1 MIHPGNPDAGNQESK
16 DHPKL
21 PDGGKPLL
29 LEERMVGDSPVAVS
43 ETPRGET
50 EATEKDEKDDEE
62 EEKKGK
68 KKEKK
73 PAVPYWR
80 LFSYADR
87 TDVALM
93 AVGTFGA
100 VLHGAALPISFL
112 FLGKMVD
119 SFGTNDLSGVNT
131 VRGVREGRD
140 DGEGMRRA
148 AKCEGAP
155 AVPAGAA
162 AAGGAVW
169 ALVFHSS
176 PPLPTPPFLLPL
188 SSFAE
193 VACWMHTGSGSVQG
207 CVGCTCRHCCFIRS
221 NGGYSA
227 FQSSPGLPPS
237 LPLPP
242 PWQRWRAGCTRAR
255 GRARGC
261 ASCTCN
267 SHFPLFPSPHLSSAS
282 PAIPAEVA
290 CWMHTGERQSARVR
304 RLYLQLTFPPLP
316 ISSSVLRFPCH
327 PRRGGVLDA
336 HGRAAEREG
345 APAVPATHIS
355 PSSHLLLCPPLPL
368 PSPQRW
374 RAGCTRASGRARGCA
389 GCTCNS
395 HFPLFPSPPL
405 SSASPAIPAEVA
417 CWMHTGE
424 RQSARVRRLYLQLT
438 FPPLPISSSVL
449 RFPCHPRRGGVLDAH
464 GRAAEREGAP
474 AVPATHISPSSHLL
488 LCPPLPLPS
497 PQRWRA
503 GCTRASGRARGCA
516 GCTCNSH
523 FPLFPSPPLSSA
535 SPNIPAEV
543 ACWMHTGERQSARVR
558 RLYLQA
564 LLRQEVAFFDL
575 EACSGEL
582 VNRVSSDV
590 LLLQD
595 AISEK
600 VGNCIHYFSTFVC
613 GFIVGFTSVW
623 QLALVILAVCPLI
636 IATGGI
642 YAAVLTGLMTQGEK
656 AYTEAGKIAEQAV
669 GQVPP
674 VQSYV
679 AEDRTV
685 EACGLPHRLATHN
698 LPHHPLFTTPSP
710 PSPPP
715 HQAVGQVRTVQSYVA
730 EDRTVEAYGRAL
742 RDTFKLGVK
751 WSEGAMAFES
761 TQKVEDR
768 TVEAYGRALR
778 DTIKLG
784 VKGGSA
790 REWVWALS
798 TPLMFA
804 SFALMFWAGQPREWD
819 WALSTPLMFASLAL
833 MFWFSALLISLFLY
847 LSLPVFPPTILTTM
861 FAIALR
867 SLGLGQ
873 WNPLPLAFPSIPL
886 SLSLFRASRHH
897 PQPPQTVTNQG
908 GLAKG
913 VGLGAIYALMFASFA
928 LMFWFSGILISQGIG
943 NGGSILTTMFAIA
956 LGSLGLGQALPNVT
970 AFSKGRVAAYKIFVT
985 IARRPVIGGEEEGEG
1000 GSGGKEL
1007 EAVEGR
1013 VEFEMVCF
1021 AYPARPEVPIFED
1034 FSLSIP
1040 AGATVALV
1048 GPSGSGKST
1057 VVALIQ
1063 RFYDP
1068 TAGSVSLD
1076 GADLRQLSLTW
1087 LRSQLGLVS
1096 QEPSLF
1102 ATSILENIR
1111 YGKEDATLEEVE
1123 EAARIANAHSFVTA
1137 LPQGY
1142 NTQVGERGVQ
1152 LSGGQKQRIAI
1163 ARAVVRNPR
1172 VLLLDEATSAL
1183 DSESELVVQAAL
1195 DSGLMRG
1202 RSTVV
1207 IAHRL
1212 STIRNA
1218 DKIAVVA
1225 GGRVVEEGTHE
1236 ELMAHGGLEEGGGG
1250 GEDEGRGVG
1259 SAKEGARKEGGVY
1272 ANLVRLQMVS
1282 GEDRHVSLNAL
1293 ANQVPGLKAAGR
1305 LRIDVDQSGY
1315 EEDVG
1320 RKISRALSSIS
1331 ASSTPRCFSDPAADV
1346 GQSGSVENV
1355 GRKLSRALS
1364 SLSAASTPRDF
1375 REPAADVDQLGSIEN
1390 VGRKL
1395 SRALSSLSA
1404 ASTPDGFREPAADV
1418 EFDLDLMGSD
1428 EDEEEGEGGEGGGG
1442 KRVWGELRKVLPAPL
1457 RALFPGGKKRGE
1469 DKGGNSQEGKES
1481 GVEEEGAKGDGE
1493 GEGEGEGEGVGG
1505 KKASWWRLARMSAPE
1520 WPFTALGAAGAVMAG
1535 AFNPV
1540 YALLLIDVI
1549 AALYNPV
1556 TDEMKREVNK
1566 WAIVFTALGVLALP
1580 VHSVQ
1585 NYGFGVSGEALVKR
1599 VREKML
1605 AAILGN
1611 EVAWFDRDAN
1621 ASGAIASR
1629 LATDATLV
1637 KAAVADRIALA
1648 TQNLSVIV
1656 IAFVI
1661 GFVVEWRVALVVI
1674 ATFPL
1679 LIFAA
1684 LMEQQFLAGFAGNQ
1698 NSSHAGATT
1707 IAAEAVANIR
1717 TVAAF
1722 NAQEKILALFT
1733 ARLAGPLR
1741 RSFLRGQVGGAG
1753 FGLSQ
1758 FFMYGSYAL
1767 ALWYGSTLIP
1777 NTASYGDV
1785 LKSFMVLIM
1794 TSMAIAESI
1803 TLAPDI
1809 AKGSVAVRSV
1819 FKTTDRTPKIQS
1831 DDPTAE
1837 LVSTVRGKIEF
1848 RSVSFA
1854 YPTRPETPVLQDL
1867 SLRAAPGKMLAL
1879 VGPSGSG
1886 KSSVVALV
1894 ERFYDP
1900 TAGSVRVDGEDIRTV
1915 HLKTLR
1921 SFIGLVSQEPALFAT
1936 TIRGNILYGQP
1947 GASEAEVVE
1956 AARAA
1961 SMHGFISG
1969 LPEGYD
1975 TQVGERGVQLS
1986 GGQKQR
1992 IAIARAILK
2001 DPAVLLLDESHPER
2015 PGSAAAG

>member
-1 MIHPGNPDAGNQESK
+1 MILEQLPATVRHEIPGLPLCVAAPPVRLFQAQQRQLAVGELQALRRLARDDATLARFTSLHGPGAGAWVSAVPAHSYLTFTAAEWGIAAAIRLGLPIQQLQVAGRCVCGTAYIDPADPHHALRCKHQHGPSRVHDEVKFAVAKISKASGGVVTMEDSVVLQGKRVDVAVRQPMAGEAHALEISVADPLSLSPSLLGQCGRQIGVAAREWEHLDSEQMGETDGSKKRQGGESDHPAAMIHPGNPDAGNQESK

-50 EATEKDEKDDEE
+50 EATEKDEKVDEE

-131 VRGVREGRD
+131 FVLAMVYI
-140 DGEGMRRA
+140 A
-148 AKCEGAP
+148 LCCL
-155 AVPAGAA
+155 V
-162 AAGGAVW
+162 GGW
-169 ALVFHSS
+169 L
-176 PPLPTPPFLLPL
+176 
-188 SSFAE
+188 E
-193 VACWMHTGSGSVQG
+193 VACWM
-207 CVGCTCRHCCFIRS
+207 
-221 NGGYSA
+221 
-227 FQSSPGLPPS
+227 
-237 LPLPP
+237 
-242 PWQRWRAGCTRAR
+242 
-255 GRARGC
+255 
-261 ASCTCN
+261 
-267 SHFPLFPSPHLSSAS
+267 
-282 PAIPAEVA
+282 
-290 CWMHTGERQSARVR
+290 
-304 RLYLQLTFPPLP
+304 
-316 ISSSVLRFPCH
+316 
-327 PRRGGVLDA
+327 D
-336 HGRAAEREG
+336 
-345 APAVPATHIS
+345 
-355 PSSHLLLCPPLPL
+355 
-368 PSPQRW
+368 
-374 RAGCTRASGRARGCA
+374 
-389 GCTCNS
+389 
-395 HFPLFPSPPL
+395 
-405 SSASPAIPAEVA
+405 
-417 CWMHTGE
+417 
-424 RQSARVRRLYLQLT
+424 
-438 FPPLPISSSVL
+438 
-449 RFPCHPRRGGVLDAH
+449 
-464 GRAAEREGAP
+464 
-474 AVPATHISPSSHLL
+474 
-488 LCPPLPLPS
+488 
-497 PQRWRA
+497 
-503 GCTRASGRARGCA
+503 
-516 GCTCNSH
+516 
-523 FPLFPSPPLSSA
+523 
-535 SPNIPAEV
+535 
-543 ACWMHTGERQSARVR
+543 TGERQSARVR

-669 GQVPP
+669 GQV
-674 VQSYV
+674 
-679 AEDRTV
+679 
-685 EACGLPHRLATHN
+685 
-698 LPHHPLFTTPSP
+698 
-710 PSPPP
+710 
-715 HQAVGQVRTVQSYVA
+715 RTVQSYVA

-751 WSEGAMAFES
+751 
-761 TQKVEDR
+761 
-768 TVEAYGRALR
+768 
-778 DTIKLG
+778 
-784 VKGGSA
+784 
-790 REWVWALS
+790 
-798 TPLMFA
+798 
-804 SFALMFWAGQPREWD
+804 
-819 WALSTPLMFASLAL
+819 
-833 MFWFSALLISLFLY
+833 
-847 LSLPVFPPTILTTM
+847 
-861 FAIALR
+861 
-867 SLGLGQ
+867 
-873 WNPLPLAFPSIPL
+873 
-886 SLSLFRASRHH
+886 
-897 PQPPQTVTNQG
+897 G

-956 LGSLGLGQALPNVT
+956 LGSMGLGQALPNVT
-970 AFSKGRVAAYKIFVT
+970 AFSKGRVAAHKIFVT

-1142 NTQVGERGVQ
+1142 NTQRWKREGRAAVRRAEAAHRHRHRSTVDALSILHFIPAYLAPVKICMQVGERGVQ

-1272 ANLVRLQMVS
+1272 ANLVRLQMV
-1282 GEDRHVSLNAL
+1282 
-1293 ANQVPGLKAAGR
+1293 PGLKAAGR

-1331 ASSTPRCFSDPAADV
+1331 ASSTPR
-1346 GQSGSVENV
+1346 
-1355 GRKLSRALS
+1355 
-1364 SLSAASTPRDF
+1364 DF
-1375 REPAADVDQLGSIEN
+1375 REPTADVDQLGSIEN

-1395 SRALSSLSA
+1395 SRTLSSLSA

-1428 EDEEEGEGGEGGGG
+1428 EDEEEEEGGEGGGG

-1540 YALLLIDVI
+1540 YALLLIDVSGSVVWVGVVFSAGAVIAAAFNPVYALPFIDVI

-1566 WAIVFTALGVLALP
+1566 WAIVFTALGVLAVP

-1656 IAFVI
+1656 MAFVI
-1661 GFVVEWRVALVVI
+1661 GFVVEWRVALVTI

-1722 NAQEKILALFT
+1722 NAQDKILALFT

-1837 LVSTVRGKIEF
+1837 VVSTVRGKIEF

-1961 SMHGFISG
+1961 NVHGFISG

-2001 DPAVLLLDESHPER
+2001 DPAVLLLDEAT
-2015 PGSAAAG
+2015 SALDAESEVAVQSALNRIMIGRTTIVVAHRLSTICHADCIAVLQGGRLVEQGTHMELIGVPNGAYATLVQLQQMNKVAM

>member
-50 EATEKDEKDDEE
+50 EATEKDEKVDEE

-131 VRGVREGRD
+131 FVLAMVYI
-140 DGEGMRRA
+140 A
-148 AKCEGAP
+148 LCCL
-155 AVPAGAA
+155 V
-162 AAGGAVW
+162 GGW
-169 ALVFHSS
+169 L
-176 PPLPTPPFLLPL
+176 
-188 SSFAE
+188 E
-193 VACWMHTGSGSVQG
+193 VACWM
-207 CVGCTCRHCCFIRS
+207 
-221 NGGYSA
+221 
-227 FQSSPGLPPS
+227 
-237 LPLPP
+237 
-242 PWQRWRAGCTRAR
+242 
-255 GRARGC
+255 
-261 ASCTCN
+261 
-267 SHFPLFPSPHLSSAS
+267 
-282 PAIPAEVA
+282 
-290 CWMHTGERQSARVR
+290 
-304 RLYLQLTFPPLP
+304 
-316 ISSSVLRFPCH
+316 
-327 PRRGGVLDA
+327 D
-336 HGRAAEREG
+336 
-345 APAVPATHIS
+345 
-355 PSSHLLLCPPLPL
+355 
-368 PSPQRW
+368 
-374 RAGCTRASGRARGCA
+374 
-389 GCTCNS
+389 
-395 HFPLFPSPPL
+395 
-405 SSASPAIPAEVA
+405 
-417 CWMHTGE
+417 
-424 RQSARVRRLYLQLT
+424 
-438 FPPLPISSSVL
+438 
-449 RFPCHPRRGGVLDAH
+449 
-464 GRAAEREGAP
+464 
-474 AVPATHISPSSHLL
+474 
-488 LCPPLPLPS
+488 
-497 PQRWRA
+497 
-503 GCTRASGRARGCA
+503 
-516 GCTCNSH
+516 
-523 FPLFPSPPLSSA
+523 
-535 SPNIPAEV
+535 
-543 ACWMHTGERQSARVR
+543 TGERQSARVR

-669 GQVPP
+669 GQV
-674 VQSYV
+674 
-679 AEDRTV
+679 
-685 EACGLPHRLATHN
+685 
-698 LPHHPLFTTPSP
+698 
-710 PSPPP
+710 
-715 HQAVGQVRTVQSYVA
+715 RTVQSYVA

-751 WSEGAMAFES
+751 
-761 TQKVEDR
+761 
-768 TVEAYGRALR
+768 
-778 DTIKLG
+778 
-784 VKGGSA
+784 
-790 REWVWALS
+790 
-798 TPLMFA
+798 
-804 SFALMFWAGQPREWD
+804 
-819 WALSTPLMFASLAL
+819 
-833 MFWFSALLISLFLY
+833 
-847 LSLPVFPPTILTTM
+847 
-861 FAIALR
+861 
-867 SLGLGQ
+867 
-873 WNPLPLAFPSIPL
+873 
-886 SLSLFRASRHH
+886 
-897 PQPPQTVTNQG
+897 G

-956 LGSLGLGQALPNVT
+956 LGSMGLGQALPNVT
-970 AFSKGRVAAYKIFVT
+970 AFSKGRVAAHKIFVT

-1259 SAKEGARKEGGVY
+1259 
-1272 ANLVRLQMVS
+1272 
-1282 GEDRHVSLNAL
+1282 EDRHVSLNAL

-1331 ASSTPRCFSDPAADV
+1331 ASSTPR
-1346 GQSGSVENV
+1346 
-1355 GRKLSRALS
+1355 
-1364 SLSAASTPRDF
+1364 DF
-1375 REPAADVDQLGSIEN
+1375 REPTADVDQLGSIEN

-1395 SRALSSLSA
+1395 SRTLSSLSA

-1428 EDEEEGEGGEGGGG
+1428 EDEEEEEGGEGGGG

-1566 WAIVFTALGVLALP
+1566 WAIVFTALGVLAVP

-1656 IAFVI
+1656 MAFVI
-1661 GFVVEWRVALVVI
+1661 GFVVEWRVALVTI

-1722 NAQEKILALFT
+1722 NAQDKILALFT

-1837 LVSTVRGKIEF
+1837 VVSTVRGKIEF

-1961 SMHGFISG
+1961 NVHGFISG

-2001 DPAVLLLDESHPER
+2001 DPAVLLLDEATSALDAESEVAVQSALNRIMIGRTTIVVAHRLSTICHADCIAVLQVRGGRGGWTRER
-2015 PGSAAAG
+2015 ECVCWVDRGTRCVVHRLSTICHADCIAVRQVRRGQEERRVCVYLSEGNAGVGDGGGWHGCAGLSSRVARCALRRLSSPPSAMPTALLCCRVGGWWSKALIWSS

>member
-1 MIHPGNPDAGNQESK
+1 FVLAMVYIA
-16 DHPKL
+16 L
-21 PDGGKPLL
+21 CCLVGGWL
-29 LEERMVGDSPVAVS
+29 
-43 ETPRGET
+43 
-50 EATEKDEKDDEE
+50 
-62 EEKKGK
+62 
-68 KKEKK
+68 
-73 PAVPYWR
+73 
-80 LFSYADR
+80 
-87 TDVALM
+87 
-93 AVGTFGA
+93 
-100 VLHGAALPISFL
+100 
-112 FLGKMVD
+112 
-119 SFGTNDLSGVNT
+119 
-131 VRGVREGRD
+131 
-140 DGEGMRRA
+140 
-148 AKCEGAP
+148 
-155 AVPAGAA
+155 
-162 AAGGAVW
+162 
-169 ALVFHSS
+169 
-176 PPLPTPPFLLPL
+176 
-188 SSFAE
+188 
-193 VACWMHTGSGSVQG
+193 
-207 CVGCTCRHCCFIRS
+207 
-221 NGGYSA
+221 
-227 FQSSPGLPPS
+227 
-237 LPLPP
+237 
-242 PWQRWRAGCTRAR
+242 
-255 GRARGC
+255 
-261 ASCTCN
+261 
-267 SHFPLFPSPHLSSAS
+267 
-282 PAIPAEVA
+282 
-290 CWMHTGERQSARVR
+290 
-304 RLYLQLTFPPLP
+304 
-316 ISSSVLRFPCH
+316 
-327 PRRGGVLDA
+327 
-336 HGRAAEREG
+336 
-345 APAVPATHIS
+345 
-355 PSSHLLLCPPLPL
+355 
-368 PSPQRW
+368 
-374 RAGCTRASGRARGCA
+374 
-389 GCTCNS
+389 
-395 HFPLFPSPPL
+395 
-405 SSASPAIPAEVA
+405 
-417 CWMHTGE
+417 
-424 RQSARVRRLYLQLT
+424 
-438 FPPLPISSSVL
+438 
-449 RFPCHPRRGGVLDAH
+449 
-464 GRAAEREGAP
+464 
-474 AVPATHISPSSHLL
+474 
-488 LCPPLPLPS
+488 
-497 PQRWRA
+497 
-503 GCTRASGRARGCA
+503 
-516 GCTCNSH
+516 
-523 FPLFPSPPLSSA
+523 
-535 SPNIPAEV
+535 EV

-582 VNRVSSDV
+582 INRVSSDV
-590 LLLQD
+590 LLVQD

-600 VGNCIHYFSTFVC
+600 VGNCIHYLSTFVC

-656 AYTEAGKIAEQAV
+656 AYNEAGKIAEQVRTLCAKGASVVSTPSPHPLLVLHLPLPQQAVGQAV
-669 GQVPP
+669 GQVRT
-674 VQSYV
+674 VQWYV
-679 AEDRTV
+679 AEDREEWYLLASPDTHSTV
-685 EACGLPHRLATHN
+685 CPPKQTTSL
-698 LPHHPLFTTPSP
+698 HHP
-710 PSPPP
+710 
-715 HQAVGQVRTVQSYVA
+715 QAVGQVRTVQSYVA

-751 WSEGAMAFES
+751 
-761 TQKVEDR
+761 
-768 TVEAYGRALR
+768 
-778 DTIKLG
+778 
-784 VKGGSA
+784 
-790 REWVWALS
+790 
-798 TPLMFA
+798 
-804 SFALMFWAGQPREWD
+804 
-819 WALSTPLMFASLAL
+819 
-833 MFWFSALLISLFLY
+833 
-847 LSLPVFPPTILTTM
+847 
-861 FAIALR
+861 
-867 SLGLGQ
+867 
-873 WNPLPLAFPSIPL
+873 
-886 SLSLFRASRHH
+886 
-897 PQPPQTVTNQG
+897 G
-908 GLAKG
+908 GLTKG

-928 LMFWFSGILISQGIG
+928 LMFWFSGLLISRSIG

-970 AFSKGRVAAYKIFVT
+970 AFAKGRVAAYKIFVT
-985 IARRPVIGGEEEGEG
+985 IARRPAIGGEEEGEA

-1007 EAVEGR
+1007 DAVEGR
-1013 VEFEMVCF
+1013 VEFEKVCF
-1021 AYPARPEVPIFED
+1021 AYPARPEVPIFKD
-1034 FSLSIP
+1034 FSLAIP
-1040 AGATVALV
+1040 AGTTVALV

-1068 TAGSVSLD
+1068 TAGAVLLD

-1111 YGKEDATLEEVE
+1111 YGKEDATQEEVE
-1123 EAARIANAHSFVTA
+1123 QAARIANAHSFVTA
-1137 LPQGY
+1137 LPHGY
-1142 NTQVGERGVQ
+1142 NTQVGERCVQ
-1152 LSGGQKQRIAI
+1152 LSRGQKQHIAI
-1163 ARAVVRNPR
+1163 TPEQSFANPHHLSSCPCR
-1172 VLLLDEATSAL
+1172 HATMHTQATSAL
-1183 DSESELVVQAAL
+1183 DSESERVVQAAL
-1195 DSGLMRG
+1195 DGGLMRG

-1225 GGRVVEEGTHE
+1225 GGRVVEQGTHE
-1236 ELMAHGGLEEGGGG
+1236 ELMAHGGGFGPIIQAPKKSAGGRVVEQGTDEELMTHGGGFGPIIQAPKKSAGGRVVEQGTDEELMTHGGGVGPIIQAPKKSAGGRVVEQGTDEELMTHGGGFGPIIQAPKKSAGGRVVEQGTDEELMTHGGVGEGEGGG
-1250 GEDEGRGVG
+1250 EDDEGRGVV

-1282 GEDRHVSLNAL
+1282 GEGAHGSSLAL
-1293 ANQVPGLKAAGR
+1293 TNQGSALQVAGR
-1305 LRIDVDQSGY
+1305 LAADVDQSGA
-1315 EEDVG
+1315 EADVG
-1320 RKISRALSSIS
+1320 RKIL
-1331 ASSTPRCFSDPAADV
+1331 
-1346 GQSGSVENV
+1346 
-1355 GRKLSRALS
+1355 KALS
-1364 SLSAASTPRDF
+1364 SLSESSLPRGHSGIG
-1375 REPAADVDQLGSIEN
+1375 ADVD
-1390 VGRKL
+1390 
-1395 SRALSSLSA
+1395 
-1404 ASTPDGFREPAADV
+1404 PADV
-1418 EFDLDLMGSD
+1418 DPGEI
-1428 EDEEEGEGGEGGGG
+1428 DEEEEEEGGEGGGG
-1442 KRVWGELRKVLPAPL
+1442 KQVWGELRKVLPAPL
-1457 RALFPGGKKRGE
+1457 RALLPGGKKRGE
-1469 DKGGNSQEGKES
+1469 GKGENES
-1481 GVEEEGAKGDGE
+1481 TQQSPQKV
-1493 GEGEGEGEGVGG
+1493 
-1505 KKASWWRLARMSAPE
+1505 SWWRKARMSAPE

-1549 AALYNPV
+1549 SALYNPD
-1556 TDEMKREVNK
+1556 TEEMRRQVNK

-1585 NYGFGVSGEALVKR
+1585 NYGFGVSGEVLVKR

-1605 AAILGN
+1605 TAILGN

-1621 ASGAIASR
+1621 TSGAIAAR

-1698 NSSHAGATT
+1698 SASHAGATT

-1722 NAQEKILALFT
+1722 NAQDKILALFT

-1741 RSFLRGQVGGAG
+1741 RSFLRGQIGGAG

-1777 NTASYGDV
+1777 DTASYGDV

-1803 TLAPDI
+1803 TFAPDI

-1819 FKTTDRTPKIQS
+1819 FKTTDRTPKILS

-1837 LVSTVRGKIEF
+1837 VVSTVRGEIEF

-1854 YPTRPETPVLQDL
+1854 YPTRPETPVLQDF

-1900 TAGSVRVDGEDIRTV
+1900 TAGSVRVDGEDIRSV
-1915 HLKTLR
+1915 HLKALR

-1936 TIRGNILYGQP
+1936 TIRSNILYGQP

-1961 SMHGFISG
+1961 NVHGFISG

-2001 DPAVLLLDESHPER
+2001 DPAVLLLDDATSALDAESEVAVQ
-2015 PGSAAAG
+2015 SALNRIMIGRTTIVVAHRLSTICHANCIAVLQVRGVEGGGGCEGREMLGLGMGGGWHGCAGLSSRVAG

>member
-1 MIHPGNPDAGNQESK
+1 MKRHGAESDQRAAAMIHPGDPDAANHEGM
-16 DHPKL
+16 DHTGL
-21 PDGGKPLL
+21 PDGGNPLL
-29 LEERMVGDSPVAVS
+29 LKERTVGDSSVPVS
-43 ETPRGET
+43 ETPKGAR
-50 EATEKDEKDDEE
+50 EATEKNEKDEKEEDDPK
-62 EEKKGK
+62 EKKGK
-68 KKEKK
+68 KKEKQ

-87 TDVALM
+87 TDWALM
-93 AVGTFGA
+93 AVGSIGA
-100 VLHGAALPISFL
+100 VLHGAALPLSFL

-119 SFGTNDLSGVNT
+119 SFGSNDLSGVNT
-131 VRGVREGRD
+131 
-140 DGEGMRRA
+140 
-148 AKCEGAP
+148 
-155 AVPAGAA
+155 
-162 AAGGAVW
+162 
-169 ALVFHSS
+169 
-176 PPLPTPPFLLPL
+176 
-188 SSFAE
+188 
-193 VACWMHTGSGSVQG
+193 
-207 CVGCTCRHCCFIRS
+207 
-221 NGGYSA
+221 
-227 FQSSPGLPPS
+227 
-237 LPLPP
+237 
-242 PWQRWRAGCTRAR
+242 
-255 GRARGC
+255 
-261 ASCTCN
+261 
-267 SHFPLFPSPHLSSAS
+267 
-282 PAIPAEVA
+282 
-290 CWMHTGERQSARVR
+290 
-304 RLYLQLTFPPLP
+304 
-316 ISSSVLRFPCH
+316 
-327 PRRGGVLDA
+327 
-336 HGRAAEREG
+336 
-345 APAVPATHIS
+345 
-355 PSSHLLLCPPLPL
+355 
-368 PSPQRW
+368 
-374 RAGCTRASGRARGCA
+374 
-389 GCTCNS
+389 
-395 HFPLFPSPPL
+395 
-405 SSASPAIPAEVA
+405 
-417 CWMHTGE
+417 
-424 RQSARVRRLYLQLT
+424 
-438 FPPLPISSSVL
+438 
-449 RFPCHPRRGGVLDAH
+449 
-464 GRAAEREGAP
+464 
-474 AVPATHISPSSHLL
+474 
-488 LCPPLPLPS
+488 
-497 PQRWRA
+497 
-503 GCTRASGRARGCA
+503 
-516 GCTCNSH
+516 
-523 FPLFPSPPLSSA
+523 
-535 SPNIPAEV
+535 
-543 ACWMHTGERQSARVR
+543 SARVR

-582 VNRVSSDV
+582 ITRVSTDV

-669 GQVPP
+669 GQV
-674 VQSYV
+674 
-679 AEDRTV
+679 
-685 EACGLPHRLATHN
+685 
-698 LPHHPLFTTPSP
+698 
-710 PSPPP
+710 
-715 HQAVGQVRTVQSYVA
+715 RTVQSYVA

-751 WSEGAMAFES
+751 
-761 TQKVEDR
+761 
-768 TVEAYGRALR
+768 
-778 DTIKLG
+778 
-784 VKGGSA
+784 
-790 REWVWALS
+790 
-798 TPLMFA
+798 
-804 SFALMFWAGQPREWD
+804 
-819 WALSTPLMFASLAL
+819 
-833 MFWFSALLISLFLY
+833 
-847 LSLPVFPPTILTTM
+847 
-861 FAIALR
+861 
-867 SLGLGQ
+867 
-873 WNPLPLAFPSIPL
+873 
-886 SLSLFRASRHH
+886 
-897 PQPPQTVTNQG
+897 G

-913 VGLGAIYALMFASFA
+913 VGLGAIYALFFLSFA
-928 LMFWFSGILISQGIG
+928 LMFWFSGLLISQGIG

-970 AFSKGRVAAYKIFVT
+970 AFSKGCVAAYKIFVT
-985 IARRPVIGGEEEGEG
+985 IARRPVIGGEEGEE

-1013 VEFEMVCF
+1013 VEFEKVCF
-1021 AYPARPEVPIFED
+1021 AYPARPEVPIFKD
-1034 FSLSIP
+1034 FSLAIP
-1040 AGATVALV
+1040 AGTTVALV

-1068 TAGSVSLD
+1068 SAGAVSLD
-1076 GADLRQLSLTW
+1076 GTDLRQLSLTW

-1137 LPQGY
+1137 LPHGY

-1183 DSESELVVQAAL
+1183 DSESERVVQAAL
-1195 DSGLMRG
+1195 DGGLMRG

-1225 GGRVVEEGTHE
+1225 GGRVVEQGTHE
-1236 ELMAHGGLEEGGGG
+1236 ELMAHGEVGQGEREGG
-1250 GEDEGRGVG
+1250 GEDVEGKNVG

-1272 ANLVRLQMVS
+1272 ANLVRLQMVA
-1282 GEDRHVSLNAL
+1282 GEGAHSNSHAL
-1293 ANQVPGLKAAGR
+1293 TNQGSALQSQDHFA
-1305 LRIDVDQSGY
+1305 DVDQSGA
-1315 EEDVG
+1315 EADVG
-1320 RKISRALSSIS
+1320 RKIL
-1331 ASSTPRCFSDPAADV
+1331 
-1346 GQSGSVENV
+1346 
-1355 GRKLSRALS
+1355 KALS
-1364 SLSAASTPRDF
+1364 SLSESSLPRGHSGLC
-1375 REPAADVDQLGSIEN
+1375 ADVD
-1390 VGRKL
+1390 
-1395 SRALSSLSA
+1395 
-1404 ASTPDGFREPAADV
+1404 TADV
-1418 EFDLDLMGSD
+1418 DPVFAARLTLCHLTPPSP
-1428 EDEEEGEGGEGGGG
+1428 
-1442 KRVWGELRKVLPAPL
+1442 LPLPL
-1457 RALFPGGKKRGE
+1457 
-1469 DKGGNSQEGKES
+1469 Q
-1481 GVEEEGAKGDGE
+1481 
-1493 GEGEGEGEGVGG
+1493 
-1505 KKASWWRLARMSAPE
+1505 
-1520 WPFTALGAAGAVMAG
+1520 
-1535 AFNPV
+1535 
-1540 YALLLIDVI
+1540 VI
-1549 AALYNPV
+1549 AALYNPDTDKMRRQV
-1556 TDEMKREVNK
+1556 NKWAIVFTAPSSHTVLSHPTCLPLQVIAALYNPDTDEMKRQVNK

-1585 NYGFGVSGEALVKR
+1585 NYGFGVPGEALVKR

-1722 NAQEKILALFT
+1722 NAQDKILALFT

-1809 AKGSVAVRSV
+1809 AKGSVAIRSV
-1819 FKTTDRTPKIQS
+1819 FKTTDRTPKILS

-1837 LVSTVRGKIEF
+1837 VISTVRGEIEF

-1854 YPTRPETPVLQDL
+1854 YPTRPETPVLQDF

-1961 SMHGFISG
+1961 NVHGFISG
-1969 LPEGYD
+1969 LPQGYD

-2001 DPAVLLLDESHPER
+2001 DPVVLLLDEAT
-2015 PGSAAAG
+2015 SALDAESEVAVQSALNRIMIGRTTIVVAHRLSTICHADCIAVLQGGRLVEQGTHMELIGVSNGAYATLVQLQQRNKVDM

>member
-1 MIHPGNPDAGNQESK
+1 MGETDGSKTRHGGGSDHPAATIHPGNPDAGILEST
-16 DHPKL
+16 DHSGL
-21 PDGGKPLL
+21 PHGGKPLL
-29 LEERMVGDSPVAVS
+29 LEEKMVGDSPVAVS
-43 ETPRGET
+43 ETPKRET
-50 EATEKDEKDDEE
+50 EATEKNEKDETEE
-62 EEKKGK
+62 EELKERKG
-68 KKEKK
+68 KK
-73 PAVPYWR
+73 PAVAYWR

-93 AVGTFGA
+93 AVGTLGA

-131 VRGVREGRD
+131 FVLAMVYI
-140 DGEGMRRA
+140 A
-148 AKCEGAP
+148 LCCL
-155 AVPAGAA
+155 V
-162 AAGGAVW
+162 GGW
-169 ALVFHSS
+169 L
-176 PPLPTPPFLLPL
+176 
-188 SSFAE
+188 
-193 VACWMHTGSGSVQG
+193 
-207 CVGCTCRHCCFIRS
+207 
-221 NGGYSA
+221 
-227 FQSSPGLPPS
+227 
-237 LPLPP
+237 
-242 PWQRWRAGCTRAR
+242 
-255 GRARGC
+255 
-261 ASCTCN
+261 
-267 SHFPLFPSPHLSSAS
+267 
-282 PAIPAEVA
+282 
-290 CWMHTGERQSARVR
+290 
-304 RLYLQLTFPPLP
+304 
-316 ISSSVLRFPCH
+316 
-327 PRRGGVLDA
+327 
-336 HGRAAEREG
+336 
-345 APAVPATHIS
+345 
-355 PSSHLLLCPPLPL
+355 
-368 PSPQRW
+368 
-374 RAGCTRASGRARGCA
+374 
-389 GCTCNS
+389 
-395 HFPLFPSPPL
+395 
-405 SSASPAIPAEVA
+405 
-417 CWMHTGE
+417 
-424 RQSARVRRLYLQLT
+424 
-438 FPPLPISSSVL
+438 
-449 RFPCHPRRGGVLDAH
+449 
-464 GRAAEREGAP
+464 
-474 AVPATHISPSSHLL
+474 
-488 LCPPLPLPS
+488 
-497 PQRWRA
+497 
-503 GCTRASGRARGCA
+503 
-516 GCTCNSH
+516 
-523 FPLFPSPPLSSA
+523 
-535 SPNIPAEV
+535 EV

-669 GQVPP
+669 GQV
-674 VQSYV
+674 
-679 AEDRTV
+679 
-685 EACGLPHRLATHN
+685 
-698 LPHHPLFTTPSP
+698 
-710 PSPPP
+710 
-715 HQAVGQVRTVQSYVA
+715 RTVQSYVA

-751 WSEGAMAFES
+751 
-761 TQKVEDR
+761 
-768 TVEAYGRALR
+768 
-778 DTIKLG
+778 
-784 VKGGSA
+784 
-790 REWVWALS
+790 
-798 TPLMFA
+798 
-804 SFALMFWAGQPREWD
+804 
-819 WALSTPLMFASLAL
+819 
-833 MFWFSALLISLFLY
+833 
-847 LSLPVFPPTILTTM
+847 
-861 FAIALR
+861 
-867 SLGLGQ
+867 
-873 WNPLPLAFPSIPL
+873 
-886 SLSLFRASRHH
+886 
-897 PQPPQTVTNQG
+897 G

-913 VGLGAIYALMFASFA
+913 VGLGAIYGLMFASFA
-928 LMFWFSGILISQGIG
+928 LMFWFSGLLIAQGIG

-970 AFSKGRVAAYKIFVT
+970 AFSKGCVAAYKIFVT
-985 IARRPVIGGEEEGEG
+985 IARRPVIGGEEEG

-1013 VEFEMVCF
+1013 VEFEKVCF
-1021 AYPARPEVPIFED
+1021 AYPARPEVPIFKD

-1040 AGATVALV
+1040 VGTTVALV

-1076 GADLRQLSLTW
+1076 GTDLRQLSLTW

-1111 YGKEDATLEEVE
+1111 YGKEDATQEEVE

-1183 DSESELVVQAAL
+1183 DSESERVVQAAL
-1195 DSGLMRG
+1195 DGGLMRG

-1236 ELMAHGGLEEGGGG
+1236 ELMAHGGAEEWGGG
-1250 GEDEGRGVG
+1250 GEDDEGRGVV

-1272 ANLVRLQMVS
+1272 ANLVRLQMVA
-1282 GEDRHVSLNAL
+1282 GEDRYVSLNAL

-1305 LRIDVDQSGY
+1305 LRIDVNQSGY

-1320 RKISRALSSIS
+1320 RKISRALS
-1331 ASSTPRCFSDPAADV
+1331 ASSTPRGFRDPAADV
-1346 GQSGSVENV
+1346 GQSGSIENV
-1355 GRKLSRALS
+1355 GSKLSRALS
-1364 SLSAASTPRDF
+1364 SLSAASTPRGF
-1375 REPAADVDQLGSIEN
+1375 REPAADVDQLRSIEN
-1390 VGRKL
+1390 VGRKITRAL
-1395 SRALSSLSA
+1395 SSLSGASTPRGFREPAADVDQSGSMEDVGRKISRALSSLSA
-1404 ASTPDGFREPAADV
+1404 ASTPRGFREPAADV
-1418 EFDLDLMGSD
+1418 DFDLDLMGSD
-1428 EDEEEGEGGEGGGG
+1428 VEEEEEEGGEGGGG

-1457 RALFPGGKKRGE
+1457 RALLPGGKKRGD
-1469 DKGGNSQEGKES
+1469 DKGENSQEGKES
-1481 GVEEEGAKGDGE
+1481 GEEEEGAKGEGE
-1493 GEGEGEGEGVGG
+1493 GEGEVEGEGVGG

-1549 AALYNPV
+1549 AALYNPD

-1722 NAQEKILALFT
+1722 NAQDKILALFT

-1819 FKTTDRTPKIQS
+1819 FKTTDRTPKILS

-1837 LVSTVRGKIEF
+1837 VVSTVRGEIEF

-1854 YPTRPETPVLQDL
+1854 YPARPETPVLQDL

-1956 AARAA
+1956 AAQAA
-1961 SMHGFISG
+1961 NVHGFISS

-2001 DPAVLLLDESHPER
+2001 DPAVLLLDEAT
-2015 PGSAAAG
+2015 SALDAESEVAVQSALNRIMIGRTTIVVAHRLSTICHADCIAVLQGGRLVEQGTHMELISVPNGAYATLVQLQQRNKVAM

>member
-1 MIHPGNPDAGNQESK
+1 
-16 DHPKL
+16 
-21 PDGGKPLL
+21 
-29 LEERMVGDSPVAVS
+29 MVGDSPVAVS
-43 ETPRGET
+43 ETPKRET
-50 EATEKDEKDDEE
+50 EATEKNEKDETEE
-62 EEKKGK
+62 EELKERKG
-68 KKEKK
+68 KK
-73 PAVPYWR
+73 PAVAYWR

-93 AVGTFGA
+93 AVGTLGA

-131 VRGVREGRD
+131 FVLAMVYI
-140 DGEGMRRA
+140 A
-148 AKCEGAP
+148 LCCL
-155 AVPAGAA
+155 V
-162 AAGGAVW
+162 GGW
-169 ALVFHSS
+169 L
-176 PPLPTPPFLLPL
+176 
-188 SSFAE
+188 
-193 VACWMHTGSGSVQG
+193 
-207 CVGCTCRHCCFIRS
+207 
-221 NGGYSA
+221 
-227 FQSSPGLPPS
+227 
-237 LPLPP
+237 
-242 PWQRWRAGCTRAR
+242 
-255 GRARGC
+255 
-261 ASCTCN
+261 
-267 SHFPLFPSPHLSSAS
+267 
-282 PAIPAEVA
+282 
-290 CWMHTGERQSARVR
+290 
-304 RLYLQLTFPPLP
+304 
-316 ISSSVLRFPCH
+316 
-327 PRRGGVLDA
+327 
-336 HGRAAEREG
+336 
-345 APAVPATHIS
+345 
-355 PSSHLLLCPPLPL
+355 
-368 PSPQRW
+368 
-374 RAGCTRASGRARGCA
+374 
-389 GCTCNS
+389 
-395 HFPLFPSPPL
+395 
-405 SSASPAIPAEVA
+405 
-417 CWMHTGE
+417 
-424 RQSARVRRLYLQLT
+424 
-438 FPPLPISSSVL
+438 
-449 RFPCHPRRGGVLDAH
+449 
-464 GRAAEREGAP
+464 
-474 AVPATHISPSSHLL
+474 
-488 LCPPLPLPS
+488 
-497 PQRWRA
+497 
-503 GCTRASGRARGCA
+503 
-516 GCTCNSH
+516 
-523 FPLFPSPPLSSA
+523 
-535 SPNIPAEV
+535 EV

-669 GQVPP
+669 GQV
-674 VQSYV
+674 
-679 AEDRTV
+679 
-685 EACGLPHRLATHN
+685 
-698 LPHHPLFTTPSP
+698 
-710 PSPPP
+710 
-715 HQAVGQVRTVQSYVA
+715 RTVQSYVA

-751 WSEGAMAFES
+751 
-761 TQKVEDR
+761 
-768 TVEAYGRALR
+768 
-778 DTIKLG
+778 
-784 VKGGSA
+784 
-790 REWVWALS
+790 
-798 TPLMFA
+798 
-804 SFALMFWAGQPREWD
+804 
-819 WALSTPLMFASLAL
+819 
-833 MFWFSALLISLFLY
+833 
-847 LSLPVFPPTILTTM
+847 
-861 FAIALR
+861 
-867 SLGLGQ
+867 
-873 WNPLPLAFPSIPL
+873 
-886 SLSLFRASRHH
+886 
-897 PQPPQTVTNQG
+897 G

-913 VGLGAIYALMFASFA
+913 VGLGAIYGLMFASFA
-928 LMFWFSGILISQGIG
+928 LMFWFSGLLIAQGIG

-970 AFSKGRVAAYKIFVT
+970 AFSKGCVAAYKIFVT
-985 IARRPVIGGEEEGEG
+985 IARRPVIGGEEEG

-1013 VEFEMVCF
+1013 VEFEKVCF
-1021 AYPARPEVPIFED
+1021 AYPARPEVPIFKD

-1040 AGATVALV
+1040 VGTTVALV

-1076 GADLRQLSLTW
+1076 GTDLRQLSLTW

-1111 YGKEDATLEEVE
+1111 YGKEDATQEEVE

-1142 NTQVGERGVQ
+1142 NTQVRDGGGREGRAAGRRAEAAPEQSRKYPSRYPCLCPLANLQVGERGVQ

-1183 DSESELVVQAAL
+1183 DSESERVVQAAL
-1195 DSGLMRG
+1195 DGGLMRG

-1236 ELMAHGGLEEGGGG
+1236 ELMAHGGAEEWGGG
-1250 GEDEGRGVG
+1250 GEDDEGRGVV

-1272 ANLVRLQMVS
+1272 ANLVRLQMVA
-1282 GEDRHVSLNAL
+1282 GEDRYVSLNAL

-1305 LRIDVDQSGY
+1305 LRIDVNQSGY

-1320 RKISRALSSIS
+1320 RKISRALS
-1331 ASSTPRCFSDPAADV
+1331 ASSTPRGFRDPAADV
-1346 GQSGSVENV
+1346 GQSGSIENV
-1355 GRKLSRALS
+1355 GSKLSRALS
-1364 SLSAASTPRDF
+1364 SLSAASTPRGF
-1375 REPAADVDQLGSIEN
+1375 REPAADVDQLRSIEN
-1390 VGRKL
+1390 VGRKITRAL
-1395 SRALSSLSA
+1395 SSLSGASTPRGFREPAADVDQSGSMEDVGRKISRALSSLSA
-1404 ASTPDGFREPAADV
+1404 ASTPRGFREPAADV
-1418 EFDLDLMGSD
+1418 DFDLDLMGSD
-1428 EDEEEGEGGEGGGG
+1428 VEEEEEEGGEGGGG

-1457 RALFPGGKKRGE
+1457 RALLPGGKKRGD
-1469 DKGGNSQEGKES
+1469 DKGENSQEGKES
-1481 GVEEEGAKGDGE
+1481 GEEEEGAKGEGE
-1493 GEGEGEGEGVGG
+1493 GEGEVEGEGVGG

-1540 YALLLIDVI
+1540 YALLLIDVTGAVMAGAFKPVYALLLI
-1549 AALYNPV
+1549 DLCKTHNIDYDTDDGDLHFTAPSYHILPSPHPPPHLDHSSSLLQLVAALYNPV
-1556 TDEMKREVNK
+1556 TDEMKRAIVFTTPPTLCHPPPIPNRTAAALYNPDTDEMKRAIVFTTPPTLCHPPPIPNRTAAALYNPDTDEMKREVNK

-1722 NAQEKILALFT
+1722 NAQDKILALFT

-1819 FKTTDRTPKIQS
+1819 FKTTDRTPKILS

-1837 LVSTVRGKIEF
+1837 VVSTVRGEIEF

-1854 YPTRPETPVLQDL
+1854 YPARPETPVLQDL

-1956 AARAA
+1956 AAQAA
-1961 SMHGFISG
+1961 NVHGFISS

-2001 DPAVLLLDESHPER
+2001 DPAVLLLDEAT
-2015 PGSAAAG
+2015 SALDAESEVAVQSALNRIMIGRTTIVVAHRLSTICHADCIAVLQGGRLVEQGTHMELISVPNGAYATLVQLQQRNKVAM